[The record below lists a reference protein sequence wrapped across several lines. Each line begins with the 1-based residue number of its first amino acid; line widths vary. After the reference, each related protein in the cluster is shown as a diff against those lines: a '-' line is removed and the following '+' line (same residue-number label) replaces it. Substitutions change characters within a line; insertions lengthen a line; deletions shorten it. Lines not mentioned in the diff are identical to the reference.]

1 MENPYFPASS
11 RNRSAGLC
19 SRRNC
24 FLSYSNALNVTRR
37 RIGISL
43 MGLSNIFKSISI
55 KYSCKIPEK
64 LKTILSWALEI
75 TSIQGSWIRNAVV
88 CMPAC
93 VYANRLC
100 VCKYGFLVTRLLLSF
115 CPLPSRKHFLQ
126 SLGFVYSILR
136 SPENLHVWPQA
147 LSPGTWGSRG

>member
-37 RIGISL
+37 RIGISH

-64 LKTILSWALEI
+64 LKTIFSWALEI
-75 TSIQGSWIRNAVV
+75 TWIQGSWIQNAVV

-93 VYANRLC
+93 VYVNTASS
-100 VCKYGFLVTRLLLSF
+100 VTRLLLSF

-126 SLGFVYSILR
+126 SLGFVYLILR
-136 SPENLHVWPQA
+136 SSENLHVWPQA